1 MTLDCLDSL
10 LASDWPTD
18 RLEVVLVDNG
28 SLDDVAATVTHD
40 PRYRD
45 RIQLLEPLRNMGFA
59 AGCNLGLRQP
69 GDWSYAIL
77 LNNDATVSPTA
88 ISRLVEAAERL
99 RSQGDDRV
107 GAIAAKLLFA
117 DPAQGVAVEASESG
131 PLVDGDPR
139 PLGVRVSG
147 VRVDG
152 VRHDARVAFDE
163 GFHLPEP
170 PVADDGEELAR
181 WSRKQGAVRIA
192 RPDGSEPVRTV
203 SLRLSCLVERTVT
216 LRDERTGENAVTVTV
231 GPAPQWVDIDVHPD
245 AFDVINN
252 VGSEWY
258 RDAFAGDR
266 GFLEADRGQFDEPAE
281 VFAWCGGAVLLDR
294 RYLDDVGLFDERL
307 FLYYEDTE
315 LSWRGRRRGWR
326 YVYEPTAVVRHR
338 HAASSGVG
346 SPVFRFHTERNRL
359 LVAARHAPA
368 RTAVRVGVGEVR
380 RLASTLVRQ
389 LVLRPLRLRLPLRA
403 EIGARRRI
411 TQGYLRLLPAMLGA
425 RWERGASVT
434 RRTIAAWEVD
444 KWAGRPCPPAS
455 MWPCTT
461 CTGRPWAGESRW
473 TARWPRCWPST
484 TT

>member
-1 MTLDCLDSL
+1 MTLDCLDSV
-10 LASDWPTD
+10 LASDWPAD
-18 RLEVVLVDNG
+18 RLEIVLVDNG
-28 SLDDVAATVTHD
+28 SLDDVAATVGHD

-45 RIQLLEPLRNMGFA
+45 RVRLLEPLRNLGFA

-69 GDWSYAIL
+69 GDWSYAML
-77 LNNDATVSPTA
+77 LNNDATVGPTT
-88 ISRLVEAAERL
+88 ITRLVEAAERL
-99 RSQGDDRV
+99 RADGDDGV

-117 DPAQGVAVEASESG
+117 DPAQGVAVDVSESG
-131 PLVDGDPR
+131 PLVAGDPR

-147 VRVDG
+147 VRLDG
-152 VRHDARVAFDE
+152 VRDDTRVAFDE
-163 GFHLPEP
+163 GFHLREP
-170 PVADDGEELAR
+170 PVVADGEELAC
-181 WSRKQGAVRIA
+181 WSRQHGAVRIT
-192 RPDGSEPVRTV
+192 RPDATDPVRTV

-216 LRDERTGENAVTVTV
+216 LSDERSGNGSVTVTV
-231 GPAPQWVDIDVHPD
+231 GPEARWVDVNVHPEP
-245 AFDVINN
+245 FDVINN

-346 SPVFRFHTERNRL
+346 SPVFRYHTERNRL

-368 RTAVRVGVGEVR
+368 RTAVRVGVGELR
-380 RLASTLVRQ
+380 RFVSTLVRH
-389 LVLRPLRLRLPLRA
+389 LVLRPLRLRLPVRA
-403 EIGARRRI
+403 EIGARRRV
-411 TQGYLRLLPAMLGA
+411 TQGYLRLLPAMVAA
-425 RWERGASVT
+425 RWQRGATVR

-444 KWAGRPCPPAS
+444 KWAGRP
-455 MWPCTT
+455 
-461 CTGRPWAGESRW
+461 
-473 TARWPRCWPST
+473 
-484 TT
+484 